1 MSDSLSSSHD
11 LPLFLSVFASLSCL
25 YVGETERVPLCF
37 SLFSL
42 HLSLCL
48 VVLAFLPCLCG
59 CLFSC
64 FSVLSV
70 SMWVSLSFMLFCLVS
85 NYRCPTVSFTP
96 FLTFCLVCF
105 FLSVFAFLSCLYM
118 GISILS
124 IFVFLSHFHLGICPS
139 VSPTVI
145 FVSFSVSLFVSL
157 CLSVSLSLSS
167 VSFTFCFSLPSSL
180 SFFQVSVCV
189 CLGLSFFLSVS
200 LSIFSCTFGLV
211 HAGDTFSRSGKTGQE
226 KKKRSKFWFVV
237 NRHLEGCEELWR
249 FHWLNC
255 WMKKSC
261 QWNVCLWPQ
270 PWRSSCS
277 PSFSRWQHVLRYS
290 NTTQTQ
296 CSTLIHG

>member
-1 MSDSLSSSHD
+1 MCTCCYLYCVYMSDSLSSSHD

-59 CLFSC
+59 CLCSC

-85 NYRCPTVSFTP
+85 NYRCPTVSFSP
-96 FLTFCLVCF
+96 FLSFCLVCF

-226 KKKRSKFWFVV
+226 KKRKKGPNFDLLLTGIWRVARSCGVFT
-237 NRHLEGCEELWR
+237 G
-249 FHWLNC
+249 
-255 WMKKSC
+255 
-261 QWNVCLWPQ
+261 
-270 PWRSSCS
+270 
-277 PSFSRWQHVLRYS
+277 
-290 NTTQTQ
+290 
-296 CSTLIHG
+296 